1 MYVAVAVVDVLIL
14 LVVML
19 VVVVVV
25 VVVIVTKMLNV
36 LYHHVFAIV
45 GDAIYF
51 SQLLESCSV
60 ISRW

>member
-1 MYVAVAVVDVLIL
+1 MYVAVAVVDILL
-14 LVVML
+14 LVVVL
-19 VVVVVV
+19 VVV

-36 LYHHVFAIV
+36 LYHRVFAIV

>member
-19 VVVVVV
+19 VVVVV